1 MSLAETSPYGRI
13 DVLAYRLSERLV
25 KELEQYYGVTGIWEA
40 IEEYVEDGIEDIK
53 LKKIPQPL
61 LEAITR
67 VIEMRK
73 HDATKR

>member
-1 MSLAETSPYGRI
+1 MTLAKANPYGRL
-13 DVLAYRLSERLV
+13 DVLAYRLSERLCT
-25 KELEQYYGVTGIWEA
+25 ELEQYYGVTGIWAA
-40 IEEYVEDGIEDIK
+40 IEEYIEDGIEDIK

-73 HDATKR
+73 NDTVKR